1 MMALKLIF
9 APIIMFPCVVTTQA
23 HEGIET
29 ANSVESC
36 PSAGVTTQAHEGIET
51 GGVQYISAFSV
62 NAQ

>member
-1 MMALKLIF
+1 MMRMTK
-9 APIIMFPCVVTTQA
+9 VTTQA

-29 ANSVESC
+29 RSVQYTF
-36 PSAGVTTQAHEGIET
+36 AITWVTTQAHEGIET